1 MRRLMDDVAFGRNGT
16 TARLTRRHRNRRSN

>member
-16 TARLTRRHRNRRSN
+16 IVCLTRRQRNH